1 MKATTDRCLK
11 AMRKMAQ
18 AGEPITSQALMDA
31 VGIEDT
37 DRSSALKVSAGWI
50 STLRRYGFLKIS
62 KGQKVKGA
70 QRQLQVYELT
80 EWGKRYK
87 KDAKAEG
94 GLRIAA
100 NPEE

>member
-18 AGEPITSQALMDA
+18 AGDPITSQALVDA
-31 VGIEDT
+31 IGIDDT
-37 DRSSALKVSAGWI
+37 ERSSAMDIAAGWI
-50 STLRRYGFLKIS
+50 STLRRYGFLKAA

-70 QRQLQVYELT
+70 QRQLQVYVLT
-80 EWGKRYK
+80 DWGIRYK
-87 KDAKAEG
+87 SKKKSQE